1 MLLQFVPSD
10 QSRYKILLFS
20 VRILSVSSFLR
31 NGKSFKGV
39 DVILVGKFYNHY
51 NIKIYEIIHTVD
63 FLIIGGN
70 HMFYFLKWMETS
82 H

>member
-10 QSRYKILLFS
+10 QSRYKILLFTGGM
-20 VRILSVSSFLR
+20 SVSSFLR

-51 NIKIYEIIHTVD
+51 NIKLYDIIHTVH